1 MISGLNSKGH
11 EERCAEL
18 GLQTLEERRYEQDM
32 AMVHKFS
39 TGVGNLAHEKLFQK
53 IPERAVPVTRLAGPG
68 LNFTVPAARLDIRK
82 NSFAV
87 RSVQK
92 FNTLPV
98 TIKEIPASA
107 NFKKALRKH

>member
-1 MISGLNSKGH
+1 
-11 EERCAEL
+11 
-18 GLQTLEERRYEQDM
+18 M

-107 NFKKALRKH
+107 NFKKALRKHLGNGGRHT